1 VTPPAEHLEGSALT
15 PRRLR
20 SVCVFCGSAPGQA
33 PLFVEAARAA
43 GTLLARRGL
52 SLVYGGGHIGMMGA
66 VADAALAAGA
76 RVTGVIPQHLMRPE
90 VAHLGLTELIVVGSM
105 HERKRLMA
113 DRSDAFLVLPGGYG
127 TLDETFE
134 MLTWLQ
140 LGLQHKPV
148 ASQHRGR
155 IRASVAV
162 EAADG
167 RSHRGRGADPPGT
180 EPGPS
185 GPLIA
190 ARNPAPPGAGI
201 FDPSADPDRAVPSAE
216 RQERL

>member
-148 ASQHRGR
+148 AAYNVAGYFDHLVRWIHHSIEAGFVHPSQ
-155 IRASVAV
+155 SKLLMV
-162 EAADG
+162 EATADEALTRLEQSLAHPG
-167 RSHRGRGADPPGT
+167 R
-180 EPGPS
+180 
-185 GPLIA
+185 
-190 ARNPAPPGAGI
+190 
-201 FDPSADPDRAVPSAE
+201 
-216 RQERL
+216 